1 MTIKLSEYTDPFVF
15 CWLILSSI
23 SNDHTYRQ
31 GYQISVYLF
40 TSAKPVI
47 LGWCHIQLNSSVF
60 FLMSHPYSYISRN
73 EFIGI
78 LQLPSH
84 CQPLQKPETVF
95 EAVDKVKPQPN
106 LKGRQSSEVGYSLL
120 CFYPLSILLVS
131 LFSRVTDPYEDP
143 RDIDHMVYF
152 NIKFNLH
159 LNEVI
164 HYNLD

>member
-84 CQPLQKPETVF
+84 CQPSQEPETVF
-95 EAVDKVKPQPN
+95 EVVDKVKSQPN
-106 LKGRQSSEVGYSLL
+106 LKGRRSSEVGYLL
-120 CFYPLSILLVS
+120 SYFYPLAISLVS
-131 LFSRVTDPYEDP
+131 LFSSYRPVRGLERY
-143 RDIDHMVYF
+143 
-152 NIKFNLH
+152 
-159 LNEVI
+159 
-164 HYNLD
+164 